1 MSVSKLEHLANEIM
15 YTIFD
20 YLDGFH
26 LIFAFCGLNSR
37 FTSLINHMLLHI
49 NTRYCRKADF
59 NYLFDSIFPFTTNVF
74 SLTISNTNHLGPIE
88 IFINRYLDLILH
100 NKLNYLKLID
110 IDQEALNIFLKTVF
124 PKLTQ
129 LVSLNITN
137 SMTEFRYN
145 SPPEIMNV
153 SLPAFKYLS
162 LSIKQYEYYPI
173 APFFNEHM
181 LMHQMESILSTVTH
195 LSLEYSPRDITRLI
209 DIFDKLNKIEYFQI
223 TLDIDDEIACAIGG
237 PFIFNSQLIRDHGQH
252 LRSFIIQIGYH
263 ILFTEIAS
271 LLTHFPQLQILSLA
285 TQEHTRHIQFY
296 DGQQWEQLIQ
306 TSLPRLTSLRL
317 YIFVDYLSSNP
328 ILHDIINRFRTSFWL
343 NEKKWYIVGDQ
354 FSNCSLQIYTIPC
367 PKKSIIILNN
377 TSLAWDTTLPS
388 INLSTFDCIT
398 RLKLYITKV
407 ESNPILLPYFNNVKS
422 IKISPWSSV
431 NETAKI
437 GVAGDSAGGMIASS
451 VARTVKNVDF
461 QILIYA
467 TLDVIR
473 ETPSY
478 NEFTHQMYNATP
490 ELMDW
495 FTKHAFETSQDLK
508 DPRIS
513 ALYNTSLQDVPPCL
527 FIVAELDALRDGN
540 LGSEKNNIFL

>member
-88 IFINRYLDLILH
+88 IFIKRYLDLIPH
-100 NKLNYLKLID
+100 NKLNHLKFID

-137 SMTEFRYN
+137 SLTKFRYN

-263 ILFTEIAS
+263 ILFAEIAS

-285 TQEHTRHIQFY
+285 TQEHTRDIKFY

-306 TSLPRLTSLRL
+306 TSLSRLTSLRL

-422 IKISPWSSV
+422 IKISPWSNLITEPKLCFICNDDNNERSECFQPSNSSCNNNGQIKCAMSHPVERCYSKTIELWGRATRVQRGTQLTTECYSHV
-431 NETAKI
+431 NDCYISDTAGQAYLQKCCC
-437 GVAGDSAGGMIASS
+437 
-451 VARTVKNVDF
+451 
-461 QILIYA
+461 
-467 TLDVIR
+467 
-473 ETPSY
+473 
-478 NEFTHQMYNATP
+478 NEHYC
-490 ELMDW
+490 
-495 FTKHAFETSQDLK
+495 
-508 DPRIS
+508 
-513 ALYNTSLQDVPPCL
+513 NT
-527 FIVAELDALRDGN
+527 R
-540 LGSEKNNIFL
+540 